1 MRIEFVISLRSSF
14 SFRREWRWKRQ
25 FAESGNERS
34 PWPEDTSRMTR
45 RNELTGS
52 FLIPFW
58 QDSSLLLRLPANA
71 ICVAVFY
78 RVTMPNVQCRFL
90 RSIKKQKRQ
99 GRWRGKLSR
108 LPFHPLT
115 WLRSRKSRT
124 CCWATGHR
132 AFILLACMS
141 IRSWKKSGIV
151 ALLRMVATRKFF
163 HAPARVNEGEIRA
176 SREPARESRV
186 NLWKRT

>member
-1 MRIEFVISLRSSF
+1 MRIKFVISLRSSF
-14 SFRREWRWKRQ
+14 SFRCEWWWKRQ

-34 PWPEDTSRMTR
+34 PWPEDTFRMTR

-58 QDSSLLLRLPANA
+58 QDSSLLPRLPANA

-108 LPFHPLT
+108 LPSARSRAIPPFDVATFEKVAHLLLSHWPPGFYFARLHVHSILGKEWNRGALANSRDT
-115 WLRSRKSRT
+115 EVLPCSRKSKR
-124 CCWATGHR
+124 GR
-132 AFILLACMS
+132 DS
-141 IRSWKKSGIV
+141 SES
-151 ALLRMVATRKFF
+151 
-163 HAPARVNEGEIRA
+163 RA
-176 SREPARESRV
+176 STRA
-186 NLWKRT
+186 